1 MITTHEL
8 NQSDLEEA
16 VALLMH
22 KKGFTTKRVT
32 FSFSDNDPGDP
43 RGGGERVICCKAVT
57 NPIEGT
63 KGKRSAL
70 IKTTNVKD

>member
-43 RGGGERVICCKAVT
+43 RGGGERVVSCKAVT
-57 NPIEGT
+57 DP
-63 KGKRSAL
+63 